1 TIGTGSVTSMSKAG
15 SAYGMQLIWVLFLSA
30 FFAWIL
36 MEAYGRYAI
45 ATGSTAMYGYRKH
58 IKYGKYIAIIIIVG
72 VTFGQWNALAG
83 ILGLSANA
91 FYEIIAMYNPGI
103 SSKEYGV
110 TLVIGIVLIG
120 IMFLFLLNGKYS
132 FFEKVLVVF
141 VSIMGAA
148 FLISALI
155 VPPPLEEIL
164 KGFIPSI
171 PKNERGASDYML
183 VAAFVGT
190 TMAAPTF
197 VVRPLFLKGKG
208 WTRDNAKEQSRDAL
222 SSAILMFLISGAVM
236 AASAGAIYLT
246 GGEPIK
252 VVLDMVQALEPVAG
266 RFAVLIFMFGAVSAG
281 LSSIFP
287 ILMVLPLL
295 IADYKS
301 GSLDTKSRQFRIL
314 TGVAAVVGLTVL
326 IIGANPVEAQIIT
339 QVFSV
344 FILPAVIATI
354 LYVVN
359 RNNIMGDLKA
369 GIYLNLGL
377 WLALIFSLV
386 ISLTGIM
393 GIVDLVNQF

>member
-1 TIGTGSVTSMSKAG
+1 MCSEC
-15 SAYGMQLIWVLFLSA
+15 LS
-30 FFAWIL
+30 
-36 MEAYGRYAI
+36 
-45 ATGSTAMYGYRKH
+45 T
-58 IKYGKYIAIIIIVG
+58 
-72 VTFGQWNALAG
+72 
-83 ILGLSANA
+83 
-91 FYEIIAMYNPGI
+91 
-103 SSKEYGV
+103 
-110 TLVIGIVLIG
+110 
-120 IMFLFLLNGKYS
+120 
-132 FFEKVLVVF
+132 
-141 VSIMGAA
+141 
-148 FLISALI
+148 
-155 VPPPLEEIL
+155 
-164 KGFIPSI
+164 
-171 PKNERGASDYML
+171 
-183 VAAFVGT
+183 
-190 TMAAPTF
+190 
-197 VVRPLFLKGKG
+197 
-208 WTRDNAKEQSRDAL
+208 
-222 SSAILMFLISGAVM
+222 SAILMFLISGAVM

-287 ILMVLPLL
+287 ILMVLSLL